1 MGFALSVVVSESN
14 SFLIIADFSILVK
27 QAGIE
32 LNHLPFVKPP
42 LKGEVSRS
50 DRGVVDSGKT
60 DCVRV
65 GKIALLFAFVLFAVV
80 AFV

>member
-14 SFLIIADFSILVK
+14 SFLIIADFSVLVK
-27 QAGIE
+27 RAWLG
-32 LNHLPFVKPP
+32 LNHLPFIKSP
-42 LKGEVSRS
+42 LKGEMSRS
-50 DRGVVDSGKT
+50 DRGVMDSRKT